1 MALTATVSFFFLKV
15 IFYFVFLS
23 IGAIKTAESDPLP
36 VVVSCLTYLTKYIF
50 NVASQTAKKAWSLK
64 IDLQYIGY
72 TALQQTEMSAKLL
85 CQITYSMVFSWQKIC
100 TYYILIFLIHLLH
113 KHLWLLQQYNYHC
126 GLNSALNFISHAHL
140 WLIHQ
145 II

>member
-36 VVVSCLTYLTKYIF
+36 VVVSCRTYLTKYIF

-64 IDLQYIGY
+64 IDLHYNK
-72 TALQQTEMSAKLL
+72 TEMSAKLL
-85 CQITYSMVFSWQKIC
+85 CQITYSMVCSWQKIC

>member
-36 VVVSCLTYLTKYIF
+36 VVVSCRTYLTKYIF

-72 TALQQTEMSAKLL
+72 TALQQNWDVCKAVMSDHIFNGLLMAKDMYLL
-85 CQITYSMVFSWQKIC
+85 YTYIPYSSP
-100 TYYILIFLIHLLH
+100 
-113 KHLWLLQQYNYHC
+113 
-126 GLNSALNFISHAHL
+126 S
-140 WLIHQ
+140 
-145 II
+145 